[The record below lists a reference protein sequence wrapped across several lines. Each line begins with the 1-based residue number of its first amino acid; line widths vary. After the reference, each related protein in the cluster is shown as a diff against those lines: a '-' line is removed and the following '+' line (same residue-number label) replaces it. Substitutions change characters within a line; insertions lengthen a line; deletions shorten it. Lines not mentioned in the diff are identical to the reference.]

1 MDRIIRSIH
10 LVTCVVWQYLCDS
23 LSLRK
28 HCFDQWLSCRDR
40 HIMISAVFVLP
51 FIICR
56 AVPHTERQF
65 KIRFWI
71 FYRYFCNHFAID
83 IFKTYRNFVSEST
96 VPGKNVPV
104 LIILCRSVIL
114 DHDAA
119 WSWLNQFR
127 KCCVRLIAVGY
138 DVECDIFS
146 FCTVIV

>member
-1 MDRIIRSIH
+1 MDRIISSIH

-28 HCFDQWLSCRDR
+28 HCFDHWLVCRDR
-40 HIMISAVFVLP
+40 HIMISAVFALP
-51 FIICR
+51 FISCR

-65 KIRFWI
+65 KICFWI

-83 IFKTYRNFVSEST
+83 VCKCYRYIRAKST
-96 VPGKNVPV
+96 VPGVNVPA
-104 LIILCRSVIL
+104 LIILCRSVVL

-119 WSWLNQFR
+119 WFWLNQFW

-138 DVECDIFS
+138 NVECDVFG
-146 FCTVIV
+146 CCAVIV